1 MLRTFFVHLS
11 ENPSLRNFAERS
23 SLGRRVSGRFVPGT
37 EIADAVRATQAVN
50 RAGMSVSIDNLGEN
64 VTNLDEARHS
74 AELYHQILDAITTNQ
89 LNANISLKLT
99 HMGLDVD
106 EQLARDIV
114 SGLVA
119 KAASMNPPGF
129 VRVDMEGSPYTQRTL
144 DFVHE
149 LHRMPG
155 NAESVGAV
163 IQAYL
168 KRSESDIEKLLAENI
183 RLRLCKGAYKEPAEI
198 AFPAKSDVDANYVK
212 LMKIL
217 MKSGIYHGLATHDER
232 IIRQAQAFATSEKIS
247 HDSFEFQM
255 LYGIRRD
262 LQRKLARDGWR
273 VRIYIPFGSE
283 WYPYFM
289 RRLGERPANVLFIA
303 RDLRQWS
310 VVSDQCRVGWV

>member
-1 MLRTFFVHLS
+1 LRS
-11 ENPSLRNFAERS
+11 FAERS
-23 SLGRRVSGRFVPGT
+23 SLGRRVSGRFVAGT
-37 EIADAVRATQAVN
+37 EIADAVRATQAIN

-64 VTNLDEARHS
+64 VTNPDEARHS
-74 AELYHQILDAITTNQ
+74 AQLYHQILDAIVANQ

-106 EQLARDIV
+106 EKLARDIV

-119 KAASMNPPGF
+119 KAASMDPPGF
-129 VRVDMEGSPYTQRTL
+129 VRVDMEGSPYTKRTL

-155 NAESVGAV
+155 NANSVGTV
-163 IQAYL
+163 IQSYL
-168 KRSESDIEKLLAENI
+168 KRSESDVEKLLAERI
-183 RLRLCKGAYKEPAEI
+183 RIRLCKGAYKESADI
-198 AFPAKSDVDANYVK
+198 AFADKADVDANYVK

-217 MKSGIYHGLATHDER
+217 MKSGVYHGLATHDES
-232 IIRQAQAFATSEKIS
+232 IIRQAQAFATSEKLS
-247 HDSFEFQM
+247 RESFEFQM

-262 LQRKLARDGWR
+262 LQRRLARDGWR
-273 VRIYIPFGSE
+273 LRVYIPFGSE

-303 RDLRQWS
+303 RNLLRS
-310 VVSDQCRVGWV
+310 

>member
-1 MLRTFFVHLS
+1 MLRAFFVHLS
-11 ENPSLRNFAERS
+11 ENRSLRRFAEQS
-23 SLGRRVSGRFVPGT
+23 SIGRRVSSRFVAGT
-37 EIADAVRATQAVN
+37 EISDAVRVTQAVN
-50 RAGMSVSIDNLGEN
+50 QAGMSVSIDNLGEN
-64 VTNLDEARHS
+64 VTNVDEARHS
-74 AELYHQILDAITTNQ
+74 AQLYQQILDAIAANH

-106 EQLARDIV
+106 EKLARDIV

-119 KAASMNPPGF
+119 RASAMNPAGF

-155 NAESVGAV
+155 NGNSVGTV

-168 KRSESDIEKLLAENI
+168 KRSESDVEKLLSERI
-183 RLRLCKGAYKEPAEI
+183 RIRLCKGAYKEPASI
-198 AFPAKSDVDANYVK
+198 AFESKADVDANYVK
-212 LMKIL
+212 LMKTL

-232 IIRQAQAFATSEKIS
+232 IIREAKGFALKDKIAPE
-247 HDSFEFQM
+247 SFEFQM

-262 LQRKLARDGWR
+262 LQQSLVRDGWR
-273 VRIYIPFGSE
+273 VRVYVPFGTE

-289 RRLGERPANVLFIA
+289 RRLGERPANVFFIA
-303 RDLRQWS
+303 RNMLRS
-310 VVSDQCRVGWV
+310 

>member
-1 MLRTFFVHLS
+1 MLRTFFVRLS
-11 ENPSLRNFAERS
+11 ENPRLRNFAERS
-23 SLGRRVSGRFVPGT
+23 SLGRRVSGRFVAGT
-37 EIADAVRATQAVN
+37 EIADAVRATQAIN
-50 RAGMSVSIDNLGEN
+50 RAGMSVTIDNLGEN
-64 VTNLDEARHS
+64 VTNPDEARQS
-74 AELYHQILDAITTNQ
+74 AQLYHQILDAIAAQQ

-106 EQLARDIV
+106 EKLARDIV
-114 SGLVA
+114 SSLVT
-119 KAASMNPPGF
+119 KAAAMNPPGF

-155 NAESVGAV
+155 NANSVGTV

-168 KRSESDIEKLLAENI
+168 KRSESDIEKLLAESI
-183 RLRLCKGAYKEPAEI
+183 RIRLCKGAYKEPPDI
-198 AFPAKSDVDANYVK
+198 AFPSKADVDANYVK

-217 MKSGIYHGLATHDER
+217 MKSGIYHGLATHDEN
-232 IIRQAQAFATSEKIS
+232 IIHQAQAFATSEKLS
-247 HDSFEFQM
+247 RDTFEFQM

-262 LQRKLARDGWR
+262 LQRKLVRDGWR
-273 VRIYIPFGSE
+273 LRIYIPFGTE

-303 RDLRQWS
+303 RNLLRA
-310 VVSDQCRVGWV
+310 

>member
-1 MLRTFFVHLS
+1 MLRAFFVRLS
-11 ENPSLRNFAERS
+11 ENPSLRTFAESS
-23 SLGRRVSGRFVPGT
+23 SLGRRVSSRFVAGT
-37 EIADAVRATQAVN
+37 GIADAVRATQAVN
-50 RAGMSVSIDNLGEN
+50 RASMSVTIDNLGEN
-64 VTNLDEARHS
+64 VANPEEARHS
-74 AELYHQILDAITTNQ
+74 AQLYHEILDAISTHQ

-99 HMGLDVD
+99 HMGLDV
-106 EQLARDIV
+106 EEKLAREIV

-119 KAASMNPPGF
+119 KAASMDPPGF

-149 LHRMPG
+149 LHAMPG
-155 NAESVGAV
+155 NANAVGTV

-168 KRSESDIEKLLAENI
+168 KRSEADVEKLLSERI
-183 RLRLCKGAYKEPAEI
+183 RIRLCKGAYKESSEI
-198 AFPAKSDVDANYVK
+198 AFPLKSDVDANYVK
-212 LMKIL
+212 LMKVL
-217 MKSGIYHGLATHDER
+217 MKSGIYHGLATHDEN
-232 IIRQAQAFATSEKIS
+232 IIQQAQAFAVREKLS
-247 HDSFEFQM
+247 RDSFEFQM

-303 RDLRQWS
+303 RNLLRS
-310 VVSDQCRVGWV
+310 